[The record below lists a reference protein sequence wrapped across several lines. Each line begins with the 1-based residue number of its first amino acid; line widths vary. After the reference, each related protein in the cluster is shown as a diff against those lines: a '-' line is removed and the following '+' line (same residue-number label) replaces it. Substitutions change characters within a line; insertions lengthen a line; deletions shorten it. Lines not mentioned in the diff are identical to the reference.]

1 MIIPLKV
8 TVFVQNKNCLL
19 YEHYRNIDLQK
30 WHSKPHF
37 DYDSAANLLH
47 PAASPLSTLKKEPAS
62 DCTLKVML

>member
-1 MIIPLKV
+1 MSITEIQ
-8 TVFVQNKNCLL
+8 TCKN
-19 YEHYRNIDLQK
+19 DT
-30 WHSKPHF
+30 KPHF